1 MCVGEV
7 RGNIGHLEMQ
17 RYAYTLDCGSRR
29 SKRFLSFGDEEHIRE
44 SVIHPNAEGG
54 ALINKVK

>member
-1 MCVGEV
+1 M